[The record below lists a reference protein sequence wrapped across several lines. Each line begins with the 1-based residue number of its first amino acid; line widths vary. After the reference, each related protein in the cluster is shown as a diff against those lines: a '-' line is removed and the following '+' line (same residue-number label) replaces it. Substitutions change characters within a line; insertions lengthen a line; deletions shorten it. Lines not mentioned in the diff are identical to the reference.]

1 MIKVIAKKVFNEEYQ
16 VLLVY
21 KKYKLIN
28 LSLKR
33 QNKKNMIKHVFKY

>member
-21 KKYKLIN
+21 KKYKLI
-28 LSLKR
+28 L
-33 QNKKNMIKHVFKY
+33 IDFV